1 MKFRLTEMR
10 PSVRYNVLK
19 RRDRP
24 AGHRSIPQRRRC
36 RNAFLGY
43 LQGKYRRNKRGEEMV
58 EASIVLP
65 VLILT
70 ILSLILLILY
80 YYACLNCQVELHG
93 ELISDT
99 ENRKAVFKVVE
110 KRETVSSEIGGVIS
124 MIMQKEITASAYA
137 IGPADMIRAGELIGL
152 E

>member
-1 MKFRLTEMR
+1 MK
-10 PSVRYNVLK
+10 YHLK
-19 RRDRP
+19 KMGQAGSRNLQIKRTS
-24 AGHRSIPQRRRC
+24 GHRKIQKCQRRNGVFSVWLHKC
-36 RNAFLGY
+36 RS
-43 LQGKYRRNKRGEEMV
+43 NKKGEEMV

-65 VLILT
+65 ILILT
-70 ILSLILLILY
+70 ILSLILLNLY

-110 KRETVSSEIGGVIS
+110 KRETVSSEVGGVIS
-124 MIMQKEITASAYA
+124 MIMQKEIAASAYA